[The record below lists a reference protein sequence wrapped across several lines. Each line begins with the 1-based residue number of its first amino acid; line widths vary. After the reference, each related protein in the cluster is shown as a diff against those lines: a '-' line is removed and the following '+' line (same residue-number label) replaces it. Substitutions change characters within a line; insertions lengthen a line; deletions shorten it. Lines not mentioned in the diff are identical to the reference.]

1 MSIIIES
8 GNSVHF
14 TCSAR
19 LIDDDRDVAS
29 DWASQ
34 HIKTNKFIKW
44 IVGRY
49 VEADNANRNNQY
61 WTLSDLQAKHSTV
74 DHTPM
79 NMGHRHNEIVGTVVA
94 SEMIYP
100 TDESAADQNPFVET
114 VGAFWKW
121 YFPEQ
126 LSAIEKAYSEGSLYQ
141 SMESV
146 SDTVTCVGEGGCGQT
161 FDYAGPMSDTYCD
174 CIREHR
180 ASKQLDNPH
189 FLGTGLI
196 IPPDRPGWT
205 NAEINEI
212 SKMTT
217 DDEKHRVLASIAAE
231 SPHLSP
237 DEWEKV
243 MWTLQF
249 QAFHDEILSAT
260 KEHEVAVEEMS
271 NRKPPS
277 LIALQVAQGFMAKSR
292 Y

>member
-114 VGAFWKW
+114 VGAF
-121 YFPEQ
+121 
-126 LSAIEKAYSEGSLYQ
+126 
-141 SMESV
+141 
-146 SDTVTCVGEGGCGQT
+146 
-161 FDYAGPMSDTYCD
+161 
-174 CIREHR
+174 
-180 ASKQLDNPH
+180 
-189 FLGTGLI
+189 
-196 IPPDRPGWT
+196 
-205 NAEINEI
+205 
-212 SKMTT
+212 
-217 DDEKHRVLASIAAE
+217 
-231 SPHLSP
+231 
-237 DEWEKV
+237 
-243 MWTLQF
+243 
-249 QAFHDEILSAT
+249 
-260 KEHEVAVEEMS
+260 
-271 NRKPPS
+271 
-277 LIALQVAQGFMAKSR
+277 
-292 Y
+292 